1 MEQVHVS
8 NEDTRNISEVEETN
22 SQNENEYDMKYPP
35 LVKWTRDHR
44 QRQII
49 GSPSQGIQTR
59 AQRKE
64 REAIL
69 NKNLL
74 FCQYNAFLSKIEPK
88 NVKIALDH
96 SD

>member
-1 MEQVHVS
+1 M
-8 NEDTRNISEVEETN
+8 N
-22 SQNENEYDMKYPP
+22 YPP
-35 LVKWTRDHR
+35 LIKWTRDHP

-49 GSPSQGIQTR
+49 GTPSQGVQTR

-64 REAIL
+64 REATL

-96 SD
+96 SDWVEAIQA